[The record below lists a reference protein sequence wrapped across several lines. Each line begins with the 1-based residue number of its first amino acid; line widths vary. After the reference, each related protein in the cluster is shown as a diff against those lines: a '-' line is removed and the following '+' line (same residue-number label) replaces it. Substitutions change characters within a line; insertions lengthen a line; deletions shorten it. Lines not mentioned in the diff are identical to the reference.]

1 MRLGVRLLLGTG
13 MLTLAAAVPSNRL
26 LLGYAAVALLML
38 APRARYSSS
47 QLCRD
52 SPPST
57 AMFWP
62 VT

>member
-1 MRLGVRLLLGTG
+1 MRLGVRLLLGLG
-13 MLTLAAAVPSNRL
+13 MAALAAAVPSNPW
-26 LLGYAAVALLML
+26 LLGYAAVALLAL
-38 APRARYSSS
+38 TPGAGYSSN

>member
-1 MRLGVRLLLGTG
+1 MRLAHRLLLGLG
-13 MLTLAAAVPSNRL
+13 MAALAAVVPSNRW

-57 AMFWP
+57 ATFWP